1 MINATSLDYQNNMEQ
16 VEQMPKR
23 LPILIIDDEPVAVN
37 LLEDFVK
44 KINYLELEASYSDA
58 GDALQ
63 FLEQHEVD
71 ILITDVQ
78 MPDINGLDLVK
89 SLTSPPVTIF
99 VSAHRDFAADG
110 FETDAVDYLL
120 KPVTFSRFEK
130 AVNKAR
136 NFIHL
141 PSEAGKSAI
150 TQDPFLFVKTDDG
163 YTKIL
168 LDDIAYFQAKG
179 DYVLMV
185 KREKKD
191 ILWRITMSDLEK
203 RLSPVHFIC
212 THRSYIIN
220 VNNILSVFPAR
231 IELTNHLEIP
241 LSKFYKPE
249 LEKRIGI
256 K

>member
-1 MINATSLDYQNNMEQ
+1 MNRKL
-16 VEQMPKR
+16 R
-23 LPILIIDDEPVAVN
+23 CLIVDDEPVAVN
-37 LLEDFVK
+37 LLEAFVK

-71 ILITDVQ
+71 ILVTDIQ

-89 SLTSPPVTIF
+89 SLVPPPVTIF

-110 FETDAVDYLL
+110 FETDAIDYLL
-120 KPVTFSRFEK
+120 KPVTFPRFEK

-141 PSEAGKSAI
+141 REEAAKSALPE
-150 TQDPFLFVKTDDG
+150 DPFLFVKTDDG
-163 YTKIL
+163 YLKIL

-179 DYVLMV
+179 DYVLVV

-191 ILWRITMSDLEK
+191 ILWRITMSELEK
-203 RLSPVHFIC
+203 RLSPVHFIR
-212 THRSYIIN
+212 THRSYIVN

-231 IELTNHLEIP
+231 IELTSHLEIP